1 MMAPAILA
9 TTNALNSQRI
19 MIYLFPG
26 QGSQSKGMGEGLFK
40 RYPHITEEASDIL
53 GYDIQVLCLEDP
65 DEKLGQTQY
74 TQPALFT
81 VSALSYLAA
90 LETSGEKP
98 AMMAG
103 HSLGEYNA
111 LYAANAFDFAT
122 GLRLVQKRGALMAE
136 AKGGGMAAVIGLTH
150 NQVAQVLDAAGQG
163 QVGLAN
169 LNAPTQI
176 VVSGAQEMIP
186 ALQDAFK
193 EAGAKRYI
201 PLNVS
206 GAFHSPFMEP
216 AKSAFEAFLADAS
229 LKDPE
234 LPVISN
240 VEAKP
245 YAPGSIQQL
254 LAKQITS
261 PVRWCE
267 SICLMNQEP
276 DAVFEEIGPGNVL
289 KGLLR
294 QILR

>member
-1 MMAPAILA
+1 
-9 TTNALNSQRI
+9 
-19 MIYLFPG
+19 
-26 QGSQSKGMGEGLFK
+26 
-40 RYPHITEEASDIL
+40 
-53 GYDIQVLCLEDP
+53 
-65 DEKLGQTQY
+65 
-74 TQPALFT
+74 
-81 VSALSYLAA
+81 
-90 LETSGEKP
+90 
-98 AMMAG
+98 
-103 HSLGEYNA
+103 
-111 LYAANAFDFAT
+111 
-122 GLRLVQKRGALMAE
+122 
-136 AKGGGMAAVIGLTH
+136 MAAVIGLTH
-150 NQVAQVLDAAGQG
+150 DQVAQVLDAVGQG

-186 ALQDAFK
+186 ELQDAFK

-201 PLNVS
+201 PLKVS

-216 AKSAFEAFLADAS
+216 AKSAFEAFLAEVT

-254 LAKQITS
+254 LAEQITS
-261 PVRWCE
+261 PVRWVE
-267 SICLMNQEP
+267 SISLMNQEP

>member
-1 MMAPAILA
+1 MTPAMLA
-9 TTNALNSQRI
+9 ATNALNSQRI

-26 QGSQSKGMGEGLFK
+26 QGSQSKGMGEGLFE
-40 RYPHITEEASDIL
+40 RFPHITEEANNIL
-53 GYDIQVLCLEDP
+53 GYDIQALCLEDP

-98 AMMAG
+98 TMTAG

-111 LYAANAFDFAT
+111 LFAANAFDFAT

-150 NQVAQVLDAAGQG
+150 DQVAQVLDAAGQG

-201 PLNVS
+201 PLKVS

-216 AKSAFEAFLADAS
+216 AKSAFEAFLAEVA

-240 VEAKP
+240 VEAQP
-245 YAPGSIQQL
+245 YTPGSIQQL
-254 LAKQITS
+254 LAEQITS
-261 PVRWCE
+261 PVRWVE
-267 SICLMNQEP
+267 SISLMNQEP